1 MDHVSNTDS
10 ALMELQSDFGLHIR
24 YQRDQNEKEYEILA
38 KSFISLD
45 RMIASGFSVSIQ
57 EPEFDV
63 DP

>member
-1 MDHVSNTDS
+1 
-10 ALMELQSDFGLHIR
+10 MELQSDFGLHIM

-45 RMIASGFSVSIQ
+45 RMIASGFGVSIQ
-57 EPEFDV
+57 EAEFDV